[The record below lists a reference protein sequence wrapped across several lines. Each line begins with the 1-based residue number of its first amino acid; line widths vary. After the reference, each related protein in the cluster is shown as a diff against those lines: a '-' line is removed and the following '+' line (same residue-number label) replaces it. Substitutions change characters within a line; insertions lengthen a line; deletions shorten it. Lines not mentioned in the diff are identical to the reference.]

1 MGSGFSKW
9 LLNLTIFVL
18 KTINF
23 MKDLDTKTFLI
34 KKFLMV
40 KKLDDINIVFTFPK
54 HSQYPN

>member
-1 MGSGFSKW
+1 
-9 LLNLTIFVL
+9 
-18 KTINF
+18 